1 MSQIEA
7 VFFDCDGTLVDS
19 EVICSRAY
27 VTMFREFGIHVDLE
41 EIFTRFKGVKLYEII
56 NIISKEQG
64 VTMIQ
69 ADAEHV
75 YRAEV
80 ARLFDSELEVIAGA
94 NELLA
99 SVKVPMCVVS
109 NGPVSKMQ
117 HSLGKLNM
125 LHYFPEKLFSGY
137 DIQRWKPDPALMF
150 HAAKAMNV
158 NVENCILVDDSSAG
172 AQSGIDAEWKC
183 FTSALT
189 RTINRSFTR
198 KSPPLPIFRNYRN
211 CGRRVVGILRH
222 SYSHSL
228 HLLHLNWHA
237 KVSKGSLICLFHVG

>member
-56 NIISKEQG
+56 DIISKEQG
-64 VTMIQ
+64 VMMIQ

-80 ARLFDSELEVIAGA
+80 ARLFDTELEVIAGA

-99 SVKVPMCVVS
+99 SVNVPMCVVS
-109 NGPVSKMQ
+109 NGPVKKMQ

-172 AQSGIDAEWKC
+172 
-183 FTSALT
+183 
-189 RTINRSFTR
+189 
-198 KSPPLPIFRNYRN
+198 RNQ
-211 CGRRVVGILRH
+211 G
-222 SYSHSL
+222 
-228 HLLHLNWHA
+228 
-237 KVSKGSLICLFHVG
+237 

>member
-27 VTMFREFGIHVDLE
+27 VTMFRKFGIHVDLE

-56 NIISKEQG
+56 DIISKEQG
-64 VTMIQ
+64 VEMVR

-99 SVKVPMCVVS
+99 SVNVPMCVVS

-172 AQSGIDAEWKC
+172 AQSGIDAGMEVFYFCADPHNKPIVHPKVTTFTHLSQLPELWKARGWDI
-183 FTSALT
+183 TQ
-189 RTINRSFTR
+189 
-198 KSPPLPIFRNYRN
+198 
-211 CGRRVVGILRH
+211 
-222 SYSHSL
+222 
-228 HLLHLNWHA
+228 
-237 KVSKGSLICLFHVG
+237 

>member
-1 MSQIEA
+1 
-7 VFFDCDGTLVDS
+7 
-19 EVICSRAY
+19 
-27 VTMFREFGIHVDLE
+27 
-41 EIFTRFKGVKLYEII
+41 
-56 NIISKEQG
+56 
-64 VTMIQ
+64 
-69 ADAEHV
+69 

-80 ARLFDSELEVIAGA
+80 ARLFDTELADIAGA

-99 SVKVPMCVVS
+99 SINVPMCVVS

-172 AQSGIDAEWKC
+172 
-183 FTSALT
+183 
-189 RTINRSFTR
+189 
-198 KSPPLPIFRNYRN
+198 
-211 CGRRVVGILRH
+211 
-222 SYSHSL
+222 
-228 HLLHLNWHA
+228 
-237 KVSKGSLICLFHVG
+237 

>member
-27 VTMFREFGIHVDLE
+27 VTMFRQFGITLE
-41 EIFTRFKGVKLYEII
+41 LTEVFRRFKGVKLYEII
-56 NIISKEQG
+56 DTISKEHG
-64 VTMIQ
+64 V
-69 ADAEHV
+69 ALAKAELEPV

-80 ARLFDSELEVIAGA
+80 ARLFDTELEAIAGA
-94 NELLA
+94 NTLLD
-99 SVKVPMCVVS
+99 SVTVPMCVVS

-117 HSLGKLNM
+117 HSLGKLEM
-125 LHYFPEKLFSGY
+125 LRYFPEKLFSGY

-172 AQSGIDAEWKC
+172 AQSGIDAGMEVFYFCADPHNKPIDHPKVTTFTDLAQLPGLWK
-183 FTSALT
+183 ARGWEIT
-189 RTINRSFTR
+189 R
-198 KSPPLPIFRNYRN
+198 
-211 CGRRVVGILRH
+211 
-222 SYSHSL
+222 
-228 HLLHLNWHA
+228 
-237 KVSKGSLICLFHVG
+237 

>member
-27 VTMFREFGIHVDLE
+27 VTMFREFGIHVELE

-56 NIISKEQG
+56 DIISKEQG

-80 ARLFDSELEVIAGA
+80 ARLFDTELEVIAGA

-99 SVKVPMCVVS
+99 SVNVPMCVVS
-109 NGPVSKMQ
+109 NGPVKKMQ

-172 AQSGIDAEWKC
+172 AQSGIDAGMEVFYFCADPHNKPIVHPKVTTFTELGQLPALWKAR
-183 FTSALT
+183 SWNIT
-189 RTINRSFTR
+189 R
-198 KSPPLPIFRNYRN
+198 
-211 CGRRVVGILRH
+211 
-222 SYSHSL
+222 
-228 HLLHLNWHA
+228 
-237 KVSKGSLICLFHVG
+237 

>member
-56 NIISKEQG
+56 DIISKEQG
-64 VTMIQ
+64 VEMVR

-99 SVKVPMCVVS
+99 SVNVRCAS
-109 NGPVSKMQ
+109 
-117 HSLGKLNM
+117 SLT
-125 LHYFPEKLFSGY
+125 
-137 DIQRWKPDPALMF
+137 
-150 HAAKAMNV
+150 
-158 NVENCILVDDSSAG
+158 
-172 AQSGIDAEWKC
+172 AQSAKC
-183 FTSALT
+183 NIRLANSICCTISRKNCSAV
-189 RTINRSFTR
+189 TISNAG
-198 KSPPLPIFRNYRN
+198 SPI
-211 CGRRVVGILRH
+211 RR
-222 SYSHSL
+222 
-228 HLLHLNWHA
+228 
-237 KVSKGSLICLFHVG
+237 